1 MPWDFLLY
9 TRLNSLILDT
19 QNVGSAVVVVHENK
33 QFMYILVGGLKVTYS
48 YQVLKNNLE
57 DVTNDV
63 RDCPGGGPCYVLV
76 YVGLEAGLVTQSE
89 DSLFCPQQKWTFH
102 LFLHFDS
109 ADF

>member
-1 MPWDFLLY
+1 M
-9 TRLNSLILDT
+9 
-19 QNVGSAVVVVHENK
+19 VGSYSFKGFHFWNFLSIGACVTCIRVNTL
-33 QFMYILVGGLKVTYS
+33 YILVGGLKVTYS
-48 YQVLKNNLE
+48 YQVLKNGLE

>member
-1 MPWDFLLY
+1 MLSTPCGFYSGCGFTKVTHDVFILPMY
-9 TRLNSLILDT
+9 TIWHHR
-19 QNVGSAVVVVHENK
+19 V
-33 QFMYILVGGLKVTYS
+33 LVGGLKVTYS
-48 YQVLKNNLE
+48 YQVLKNGLE

-76 YVGLEAGLVTQSE
+76 YVGLEAGLVTQSK

-102 LFLHFDS
+102 LFLHSDS

>member
-1 MPWDFLLY
+1 M
-9 TRLNSLILDT
+9 LNST
-19 QNVGSAVVVVHENK
+19 PKGFWPWHQNGLTKHCELLS
-33 QFMYILVGGLKVTYS
+33 YILVGGLKVTYS

-76 YVGLEAGLVTQSE
+76 YVGLEAGLVTQSK

>member
-1 MPWDFLLY
+1 MIV
-9 TRLNSLILDT
+9 LNVFSQEMLAISMKLRSDSQIGFT
-19 QNVGSAVVVVHENK
+19 QACCSK
-33 QFMYILVGGLKVTYS
+33 YILVGGLKVTYS
-48 YQVLKNNLE
+48 YQVLKNGLE

>member
-1 MPWDFLLY
+1 MFKIPRSTPFIKDALGPR
-9 TRLNSLILDT
+9 RLSQIW
-19 QNVGSAVVVVHENK
+19 QIW
-33 QFMYILVGGLKVTYS
+33 YILVGGLKVTYS
-48 YQVLKNNLE
+48 YQVLKNGLE

>member
-1 MPWDFLLY
+1 MFEE
-9 TRLNSLILDT
+9 IF
-19 QNVGSAVVVVHENK
+19 K
-33 QFMYILVGGLKVTYS
+33 YILVGGLKVTYS
-48 YQVLKNNLE
+48 YQVLKNGLE

-76 YVGLEAGLVTQSE
+76 YVGLEAGLVTQSK

>member
-1 MPWDFLLY
+1 MVLA
-9 TRLNSLILDT
+9 TLDKAAALGLAT
-19 QNVGSAVVVVHENK
+19 ATPLTDLRQ
-33 QFMYILVGGLKVTYS
+33 YILVGGLKVTYS
-48 YQVLKNNLE
+48 YQVLKNGLE

-63 RDCPGGGPCYVLV
+63 RDCPGGDPCYVLV
-76 YVGLEAGLVTQSE
+76 YVGLEAGLVTQSK

>member
-1 MPWDFLLY
+1 M
-9 TRLNSLILDT
+9 TRQATLPDG
-19 QNVGSAVVVVHENK
+19 VAVQDGRLKHNN
-33 QFMYILVGGLKVTYS
+33 YILVGGLKVTYS
-48 YQVLKNNLE
+48 YQVLKNGLE

-76 YVGLEAGLVTQSE
+76 YVGLEAGLVTQSK

-102 LFLHFDS
+102 LFLHFES

>member
-1 MPWDFLLY
+1 MQVEY
-9 TRLNSLILDT
+9 CLIWFQIQLFGG
-19 QNVGSAVVVVHENK
+19 NFSAESVWVQK
-33 QFMYILVGGLKVTYS
+33 TYILVGALKVTHS
-48 YQVLKNNLE
+48 YQVLKNGLE

>member
-1 MPWDFLLY
+1 MIQ
-9 TRLNSLILDT
+9 TERLSQSFSSEYNKKTTTHIFT
-19 QNVGSAVVVVHENK
+19 QIQTYSTE
-33 QFMYILVGGLKVTYS
+33 YILVGGLKVTYS
-48 YQVLKNNLE
+48 YQVLKNGLE

-76 YVGLEAGLVTQSE
+76 YVGLEAGLVTQSK